1 MAVPRSP
8 SPRLL
13 GVDFTSAPGKR
24 KPITV
29 ATGRLRGGVL
39 TLEDVEPLHDFNAFE
54 TLLNTPGPWLGAF
67 DFPFG
72 LPRTFVDALGLGRD
86 IVAVTAELRRR
97 CENRMAFRALVDT
110 WGNSRPAGQRLLH
123 RRCDTTEP
131 GVSST
136 SPLQTRYVPV
146 GFMFFEGVSRLLR
159 ADVTL
164 PQMHAGDPARVA
176 LEGYP
181 GLLAFELIGRRSYK
195 NSDTAERRAARAE
208 IVRKLEAGHTRL
220 TLQLRVTPAQRKL
233 LLADPAGDWLD
244 AVLCL
249 VQAAWASRRAD
260 FGLPLAVDPVEGW
273 IVSARWQSPSL

>member
-1 MAVPRSP
+1 M
-8 SPRLL
+8 
-13 GVDFTSAPGKR
+13 
-24 KPITV
+24 
-29 ATGRLRGGVL
+29 
-39 TLEDVEPLHDFNAFE
+39 EPLHDFNAFE
-54 TLLNTPGPWLGAF
+54 TLLNTPGRWLGAF

-72 LPRTFVDALGLGRD
+72 LPRAFVDALGLGCD
-86 IVAVTAELRRR
+86 IVAVTAEL
-97 CENRMAFRALVDT
+97 
-110 WGNSRPAGQRLLH
+110 H
-123 RRCDTTEP
+123 RRCDTAEP

-146 GFMFFEGVSRLLR
+146 GFMFFEGLSRLLS
-159 ADVTL
+159 AGVTL
-164 PQMHAGDPARVA
+164 PQMHTGDPTRVA

-195 NSDTAERRAARAE
+195 NSDTPERLAARAG

-220 TLQLRVTPAQRKL
+220 TLQLCVTSAQRKL

-260 FGLPLAVDPVEGW
+260 YGLPLAVDPVEGW
-273 IVSARWQSPSL
+273 IVSAGWPCPFV